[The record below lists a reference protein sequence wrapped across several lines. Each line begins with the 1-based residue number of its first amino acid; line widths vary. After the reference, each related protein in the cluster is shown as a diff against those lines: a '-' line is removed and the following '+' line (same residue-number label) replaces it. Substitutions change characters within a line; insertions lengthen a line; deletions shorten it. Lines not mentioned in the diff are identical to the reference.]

1 MKIKTNTIKMT
12 DQQNIPVR
20 NAGIVLLS
28 PFIPRLL
35 ERLNFTAD
43 DHFTSQ
49 QNRET
54 AALLLQFVVTGKQ
67 DTPNNDLALNK
78 IICGLSPEVIL
89 SEHIKITA
97 EDATFSDQVL
107 NALISNWPALGSI
120 SIPAL
125 RETFLMREGVL
136 SESPEQWK
144 LTVKPGPFDILLDR
158 CPFSFSMIKYPWME
172 KTLVVEWSSQ

>member
-1 MKIKTNTIKMT
+1 MT

-49 QNRET
+49 QNREK
-54 AALLLQFVVTGKQ
+54 AALFLQFVVTGKQ
-67 DTPNNDLALNK
+67 DTPNTDLALNK
-78 IICGLSPEVIL
+78 IICGLSHEAVL
-89 SEHIKITA
+89 SENIEITTEEA
-97 EDATFSDQVL
+97 VFSDQVL

-125 RETFLMREGVL
+125 RETFLMRDGLL
-136 SESPEQWK
+136 SESQEQWK
-144 LTVKPGPFDILLDR
+144 LTVERKSFDVLLNQ
-158 CPFSFSMIKYPWME
+158 CPFSFSVIKYPWME
-172 KTLVVEWSSQ
+172 KPLVVKWSS